1 MLRRGVLRMM
11 SASGQTS
18 ELPRV
23 LFLCTGNSCRSQM
36 AEGFGRVLLAGV
48 ASVESAGT
56 QPHGLNPLM
65 VQVMKEV
72 GIDVTGQRS
81 KHIDE
86 FAGVKLDLV
95 VTVCD
100 SAHEACPTMPGALVM
115 HRGFDD
121 PPRLAREAKTEEEGL
136 GHYRRVRDEIRDFIE
151 HWPSWLPEKKTQQ
164 DKE

>member
-1 MLRRGVLRMM
+1 
-11 SASGQTS
+11 
-18 ELPRV
+18 
-23 LFLCTGNSCRSQM
+23 M
-36 AEGFGRVLLAGV
+36 AEGFGRVVLAWR
-48 ASVESAGT
+48 AEVESAGT

-65 VQVMKEV
+65 VRVMAEM

-100 SAHEACPTMPGALVM
+100 AAHEACPLLPGARVM

-121 PPRLAREAKTEEEGL
+121 PPRLALEAKTEEEAL
-136 GHYRRVRDEIRDFIE
+136 GHYRRVRDEIRAFVED
-151 HWPSWLPEKKTQQ
+151 WRVWLPDRCAENAK
-164 DKE
+164 

>member
-1 MLRRGVLRMM
+1 MDK
-11 SASGQTS
+11 
-18 ELPRV
+18 PKV

-36 AEGFGRVLLAGV
+36 AEGFGRKLLAGR
-48 ASVESAGT
+48 AEVESAGT

-65 VQVMKEV
+65 VEVMREV

-86 FAGVKLDLV
+86 FVGVELDLV

-100 SAHEACPTMPGALVM
+100 SAHEACPTMPGVKVM

-121 PPRLAREAKTEEEGL
+121 PPKLAREARTPEEARE
-136 GHYRRVRDEIRDFIE
+136 HYRRVRDEIRGFIE
-151 HWPSWLPEKKTQQ
+151 QWPAWLAVTRRDQ